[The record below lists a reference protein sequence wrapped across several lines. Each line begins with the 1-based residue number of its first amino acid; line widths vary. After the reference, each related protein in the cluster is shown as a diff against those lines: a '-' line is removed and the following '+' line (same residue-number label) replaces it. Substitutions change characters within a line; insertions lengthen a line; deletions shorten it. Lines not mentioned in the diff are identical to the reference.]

1 MPELP
6 EVETI
11 RRDLQGEVVGR
22 KIKSVEV
29 RNGRTVRRHPS
40 AKHFRARLEGHT
52 IKSIDRA
59 GKYLLL
65 GLDDGQ
71 TLVVHLGMSGQLQR
85 AKSAKEPKAPH
96 THAVIT
102 FTQGGQLRFVD
113 PRTFGELFVS
123 AAPAEGEPAL
133 PELAHLGFDPL
144 EDVMSWEKFWVLLSS
159 HKSGLKALLMDQEFV
174 AGIGNMY
181 ADEILFAAG
190 LRYDRLS
197 NSLSSQ
203 EVRRLYRAMVETL
216 AEAVKRR
223 GLVAG
228 RRAVPRPVRRDRGL
242 PGPAPGL
249 RPRGPGVPAVPGHHR
264 AGQVR
269 RPVHL
274 LLRPLSGV
282 TSATPVAA
290 GVPPP

>member
-11 RRDLQGEVVGR
+11 RRDLQGEVVNR

-29 RNGRTVRRHPS
+29 RNGRTVKRHAS
-40 AKHFRARLEGHT
+40 AKAFRAQLEGH
-52 IKSIDRA
+52 SIAAINRA
-59 GKYLLL
+59 GKYLLMV
-65 GLDDGQ
+65 LDDGA
-71 TLVVHLGMSGQLQR
+71 TLVVHLGLTGQLHR
-85 AKSAKEPKAPH
+85 VKNVKEPKVPH

-113 PRTFGELFVS
+113 PKSFGELFVS

-144 EDVMSWEKFWVLLSS
+144 EDIMSWEKFWVLLSS
-159 HKSGLKALLMDQEFV
+159 HEAGLKSLLMDQDFV

-190 LRYDRLS
+190 LRYDRMS

-203 EVRRLYRAMVETL
+203 EVRRLYRSMVETL

-223 GLVAG
+223 GSSMADEQYRDLFGEEGDYQDQHQAYDREGQACRRCRSTIVRVRSGG
-228 RRAVPRPVRRDRGL
+228 RSTFFCE
-242 PGPAPGL
+242 
-249 RPRGPGVPAVPGHHR
+249 HC
-264 AGQVR
+264 QV
-269 RPVHL
+269 
-274 LLRPLSGV
+274 
-282 TSATPVAA
+282 
-290 GVPPP
+290 

>member
-11 RRDLQGEVVGR
+11 RRDLQGEVVNR

-29 RNGRTVRRHPS
+29 RNGRTVKRHAS
-40 AKHFRARLEGHT
+40 AKAFRAQLEGH
-52 IKSIDRA
+52 SITAINRA
-59 GKYLLL
+59 GKYLLMV
-65 GLDDGQ
+65 LDDGA
-71 TLVVHLGMSGQLQR
+71 TLVVHLGLTGQLHR
-85 AKSAKEPKAPH
+85 VKNVKEPKVPH

-113 PRTFGELFVS
+113 PKSFGELFVS
-123 AAPAEGEPAL
+123 AAPGEGQPAL

-144 EDVMSWEKFWVLLSS
+144 EDIMSWEKFWVLLSS
-159 HKSGLKALLMDQEFV
+159 HDAGLKSLLMDQEFV

-190 LRYDRLS
+190 LRYDRMS

-203 EVRRLYRAMVETL
+203 EVRRLYRSMVETL

-223 GLVAG
+223 GSSMADEQYRDLFGEEGDYQDQHQAYDREGQACRRCRSTIVRVRSGG
-228 RRAVPRPVRRDRGL
+228 RSTFFCE
-242 PGPAPGL
+242 
-249 RPRGPGVPAVPGHHR
+249 HC
-264 AGQVR
+264 QV
-269 RPVHL
+269 
-274 LLRPLSGV
+274 
-282 TSATPVAA
+282 
-290 GVPPP
+290 

>member
-11 RRDLQGEVVGR
+11 RRDLQGEVVNR

-29 RNGRTVRRHPS
+29 RNGRTVKRHAS
-40 AKHFRARLEGHT
+40 AKAFRAQLEGH
-52 IKSIDRA
+52 SIAAINRA
-59 GKYLLL
+59 GKYLLMV
-65 GLDDGQ
+65 LDDGA
-71 TLVVHLGMSGQLQR
+71 TLVVHLGLSGQLHR
-85 AKSAKEPKAPH
+85 VKNVKEPKVPH
-96 THAVIT
+96 TQAVIT

-113 PRTFGELFVS
+113 PKTFGELFVS

-144 EDVMSWEKFWVLLSS
+144 EDIMSWEKFWVLLSS
-159 HKSGLKALLMDQEFV
+159 HEAVLKSLLMDQEFV

-190 LRYDRLS
+190 LRYDRQS

-203 EVRRLYRAMVETL
+203 EVRRLYRSMVETL

-223 GLVAG
+223 GSSMADEQYRDLFGEEGDYQDQHQAYDREGQACRRCRSTIVRVRSGG
-228 RRAVPRPVRRDRGL
+228 RSTFFCE
-242 PGPAPGL
+242 
-249 RPRGPGVPAVPGHHR
+249 HC
-264 AGQVR
+264 QV
-269 RPVHL
+269 
-274 LLRPLSGV
+274 
-282 TSATPVAA
+282 
-290 GVPPP
+290 

>member
-11 RRDLQGEVVGR
+11 RRDLIGEVVGR

-40 AKHFRARLEGHT
+40 AKQFRAQLEGR
-52 IKSIDRA
+52 SITAVNRA
-59 GKYLLL
+59 GKYILLV
-65 GLDDGQ
+65 LDDGA
-71 TLVVHLGMSGQLQR
+71 TLVVHLGMSGQLHR
-85 AKSAKEPKAPH
+85 VKNVKEPKVTH

-123 AAPAEGEPAL
+123 AAPAEGERAL
-133 PELAHLGFDPL
+133 PELSHLGFDPL
-144 EDVMSWEKFWVLLSS
+144 EDIMSWEKFWVMLSA

-203 EVRRLYRAMVETL
+203 EVRRLYRSMVETL

-223 GLVAG
+223 GSSLGDEQYRDLFGVVGDYQDQHQAYDREGQACRRCRSTIVRVKSGG
-228 RRAVPRPVRRDRGL
+228 RSTFFCE
-242 PGPAPGL
+242 
-249 RPRGPGVPAVPGHHR
+249 HC
-264 AGQVR
+264 QV
-269 RPVHL
+269 
-274 LLRPLSGV
+274 
-282 TSATPVAA
+282 
-290 GVPPP
+290 

>member
-11 RRDLQGEVVGR
+11 RRDLQGEVVNR
-22 KIKSVEV
+22 KIKAVEV

-40 AKHFRARLEGHT
+40 AKAFRAQLEGRT
-52 IKSIDRA
+52 ITGINRA
-59 GKYLLL
+59 GTYLLL
-65 GLDDGQ
+65 TLDDGA
-71 TLVVHLGMSGQLQR
+71 TLVVQLGVSGQIHR
-85 AKSAKEPKAPH
+85 VKNVKEAKVPH

-113 PRTFGELFVS
+113 PKTFGELFVS

-144 EDVMSWEKFWVLLSS
+144 EDIMSWEKFWVLLSS
-159 HKSGLKALLMDQEFV
+159 HKSTLKSLLMDQDFV

-190 LRYDRLS
+190 LRYDRQS

-203 EVRRLYRAMVETL
+203 EVRRLYRSMVETL

-223 GLVAG
+223 GSSTAG
-228 RRAVPRPVRRDRGL
+228 EQNRDLFGEEGDYQDQHQAFDREGLACRRCRSTIVRVKSGGRSTFFCE
-242 PGPAPGL
+242 
-249 RPRGPGVPAVPGHHR
+249 HC
-264 AGQVR
+264 QV
-269 RPVHL
+269 
-274 LLRPLSGV
+274 
-282 TSATPVAA
+282 
-290 GVPPP
+290 

>member
-11 RRDLQGEVVGR
+11 RRDLQGEVVNR

-29 RNGRTVRRHPS
+29 RNGRSVKRHAS
-40 AKHFRARLEGHT
+40 AKAFRAQLEGH
-52 IKSIDRA
+52 SITAINRA
-59 GKYLLL
+59 GKYLLMV
-65 GLDDGQ
+65 LDDGA
-71 TLVVHLGMSGQLQR
+71 TLVIHLGLTGQLHR
-85 AKSAKEPKAPH
+85 VKNVKEPKVPH

-113 PRTFGELFVS
+113 PKTFGELFVS

-144 EDVMSWEKFWVLLSS
+144 EDIMSWEKFWVLLSS
-159 HKSGLKALLMDQEFV
+159 HEAGLKSLLMDQEFV

-190 LRYDRLS
+190 LRYDRQS

-203 EVRRLYRAMVETL
+203 EVRRLYRSMVETL

-223 GLVAG
+223 GSSMADEQYRDLFGEEGDYQDQHQAYDREGQACRRCRSTIVRVRSGG
-228 RRAVPRPVRRDRGL
+228 RSTFFCE
-242 PGPAPGL
+242 
-249 RPRGPGVPAVPGHHR
+249 HC
-264 AGQVR
+264 QV
-269 RPVHL
+269 
-274 LLRPLSGV
+274 
-282 TSATPVAA
+282 
-290 GVPPP
+290 

>member
-11 RRDLQGEVVGR
+11 RRDLQGEVVNR
-22 KIKSVEV
+22 KIKAVEV

-40 AKHFRARLEGHT
+40 AKQFRSQLEGRT
-52 IKSIDRA
+52 ITAVNRA
-59 GKYLLL
+59 GKYLLVV
-65 GLDDGQ
+65 LDDGA
-71 TLVVHLGMSGQLQR
+71 TLVVHLGMSGQLHR
-85 AKSAKEPKAPH
+85 VKSIKEAKVPH

-144 EDVMSWEKFWVLLSS
+144 EDIMSWEKFWVLLSS
-159 HKSGLKALLMDQEFV
+159 HKAGLKPLLMDQEFV
-174 AGIGNMY
+174 AGIGNLY

-190 LRYDRLS
+190 LRYDRQS

-203 EVRRLYRAMVETL
+203 EVRRLYRSMVETL

-223 GLVAG
+223 GSSLADEQYRDLFGEIGDYQDQHQAYDREGQACRRCRSVIVRVKSGG
-228 RRAVPRPVRRDRGL
+228 RSTFFCE
-242 PGPAPGL
+242 
-249 RPRGPGVPAVPGHHR
+249 HC
-264 AGQVR
+264 QV
-269 RPVHL
+269 
-274 LLRPLSGV
+274 
-282 TSATPVAA
+282 
-290 GVPPP
+290 

>member
-1 MPELP
+1 
-6 EVETI
+6 
-11 RRDLQGEVVGR
+11 
-22 KIKSVEV
+22 V
-29 RNGRTVRRHPS
+29 RNGRTVRRHQS
-40 AKHFRARLEGHT
+40 AKHFRARLESHT

-85 AKSAKEPKAPH
+85 AKSAKEAKAPH
-96 THAVIT
+96 THVVIT

-123 AAPAEGEPAL
+123 AAPVDGAPAL
-133 PELAHLGFDPL
+133 PELSHLGFDPL
-144 EDVMSWEKFWVLLSS
+144 EDVMSWEKFWVLLAQ

-223 GLVAG
+223 GSSLADEQYRDLFG
-228 RRAVPRPVRRDRGL
+228 EIGDYQDQHQAYDREGQACRRCRAVIVKVKSGGRSTYFCD
-242 PGPAPGL
+242 
-249 RPRGPGVPAVPGHHR
+249 HC
-264 AGQVR
+264 QV
-269 RPVHL
+269 
-274 LLRPLSGV
+274 
-282 TSATPVAA
+282 
-290 GVPPP
+290 

>member
-22 KIKSVEV
+22 KIKAVEV
-29 RNGRTVRRHPS
+29 RNGRTVRRHSS
-40 AKHFRARLEGHT
+40 AKQFRSKVEGRT
-52 IKSIDRA
+52 IKSVGRG
-59 GKYLLL
+59 GKCLLL
-65 GLDDGQ
+65 ALDDGN
-71 TLVVHLGMSGQLQR
+71 TLVIHLGMSGQLQR
-85 AKSAKEPKAPH
+85 AKSIKDPKAPH
-96 THAVIT
+96 TQVVFT

-113 PRTFGELFVS
+113 PRTFGEMFVS
-123 AAPAEGEPAL
+123 TPVEGGPPI
-133 PELAHLGFDPL
+133 PELSHLGFDPL
-144 EDVMSWEKFWVLLSS
+144 EDVMSWEKFWALLAS

-203 EVRRLYRAMVETL
+203 EVRRLYRSMVETL

-223 GLVAG
+223 GSSSAG
-228 RRAVPRPVRRDRGL
+228 EQYRDLFGEEGDFQDQHQAYDREGQACRRCRSTIVKVKSG
-242 PGPAPGL
+242 G
-249 RPRGPGVPAVPGHHR
+249 R
-264 AGQVR
+264 ATYFCEHCQV
-269 RPVHL
+269 
-274 LLRPLSGV
+274 
-282 TSATPVAA
+282 
-290 GVPPP
+290 

>member
-1 MPELP
+1 MPNRKPPGLPVEHCVMKGKERMPELP

-22 KIKSVEV
+22 KIKNVEV

-52 IKSIDRA
+52 IKSINRA

-85 AKSAKEPKAPH
+85 AKSAKEAKTPH

-123 AAPAEGEPAL
+123 AAPEAGPAL

-144 EDVMSWEKFWVLLSS
+144 EDVMS
-159 HKSGLKALLMDQEFV
+159 
-174 AGIGNMY
+174 
-181 ADEILFAAG
+181 
-190 LRYDRLS
+190 
-197 NSLSSQ
+197 
-203 EVRRLYRAMVETL
+203 
-216 AEAVKRR
+216 
-223 GLVAG
+223 
-228 RRAVPRPVRRDRGL
+228 
-242 PGPAPGL
+242 
-249 RPRGPGVPAVPGHHR
+249 
-264 AGQVR
+264 
-269 RPVHL
+269 
-274 LLRPLSGV
+274 
-282 TSATPVAA
+282 
-290 GVPPP
+290 

>member
-52 IKSIDRA
+52 ITSIDRA

-65 GLDDGQ
+65 GLDDGA

-85 AKSAKEPKAPH
+85 AKSAKEAKAPH

-123 AAPAEGEPAL
+123 PP
-133 PELAHLGFDPL
+133 
-144 EDVMSWEKFWVLLSS
+144 
-159 HKSGLKALLMDQEFV
+159 
-174 AGIGNMY
+174 
-181 ADEILFAAG
+181 
-190 LRYDRLS
+190 
-197 NSLSSQ
+197 
-203 EVRRLYRAMVETL
+203 
-216 AEAVKRR
+216 
-223 GLVAG
+223 
-228 RRAVPRPVRRDRGL
+228 
-242 PGPAPGL
+242 
-249 RPRGPGVPAVPGHHR
+249 RPRG
-264 AGQVR
+264 R
-269 RPVHL
+269 RPCPSSPTWASI
-274 LLRPLSGV
+274 RSR
-282 TSATPVAA
+282 T
-290 GVPPP
+290 

>member
-11 RRDLQGEVVGR
+11 RRDLQGEVVNR

-40 AKHFRARLEGHT
+40 AKQFRAQLEGRT
-52 IKSIDRA
+52 ITAINRA
-59 GKYLLL
+59 GKYILLV
-65 GLDDGQ
+65 LDDGA
-71 TLVVHLGMSGQLQR
+71 TLVVHLGMSGQLHR
-85 AKSAKEPKAPH
+85 VKNVKEPKVPH

-123 AAPAEGEPAL
+123 APAEGERAL

-144 EDVMSWEKFWVLLSS
+144 EDIMSWEKFWVLLSS
-159 HKSGLKALLMDQEFV
+159 HKSGLKSLLMDQEFV

-190 LRYDRLS
+190 LRYDRQS

-203 EVRRLYRAMVETL
+203 EVRRLYRSMVETL

-223 GLVAG
+223 GSSLGDDQYRDLFGEVGDYQDQHQAYDREGQACRRCRSTIVRVKSGG
-228 RRAVPRPVRRDRGL
+228 RSTFFCE
-242 PGPAPGL
+242 
-249 RPRGPGVPAVPGHHR
+249 HC
-264 AGQVR
+264 QV
-269 RPVHL
+269 
-274 LLRPLSGV
+274 
-282 TSATPVAA
+282 
-290 GVPPP
+290 

>member
-22 KIKSVEV
+22 KIKAVEV

-40 AKHFRARLEGHT
+40 AKQFRAQLEGR
-52 IKSIDRA
+52 SITAINRA
-59 GKYLLL
+59 GTYILLV
-65 GLDDGQ
+65 LDDGA
-71 TLVVHLGMSGQLQR
+71 TLVVQLGVSGQLHR
-85 AKSAKEPKAPH
+85 VKNVKEAKVPH

-113 PRTFGELFVS
+113 PKTYGEIFVS
-123 AAPAEGEPAL
+123 AAPAEGERAL

-144 EDVMSWEKFWVLLSS
+144 EDIMSWEKFWVLLSS
-159 HKSGLKALLMDQEFV
+159 HNALLKDLLMDQEFV

-190 LRYDRLS
+190 LRYDRQS

-203 EVRRLYRAMVETL
+203 EVRRLYRSMVETL

-223 GLVAG
+223 GSSRADEQYRDLFGEEGDFQDQHQASTARGRPADAAG
-228 RRAVPRPVRRDRGL
+228 RP
-242 PGPAPGL
+242 
-249 RPRGPGVPAVPGHHR
+249 
-264 AGQVR
+264 
-269 RPVHL
+269 
-274 LLRPLSGV
+274 S
-282 TSATPVAA
+282 
-290 GVPPP
+290 

>member
-40 AKHFRARLEGHT
+40 AKQFRAKLEGHT
-52 IKSIDRA
+52 VSSVGRS

-65 GLDDGQ
+65 GLDDSD

-85 AKSAKEPKAPH
+85 AKGPKEPKAPH

-123 AAPAEGEPAL
+123 TPVPDGPAV

-144 EDVMSWEKFWVLLSS
+144 EDVMSWERFWVLLAS
-159 HKSGLKALLMDQEFV
+159 HKAGLKALLMDQEFV

-197 NSLSSQ
+197 DSLSSQ
-203 EVRRLYRAMVETL
+203 EVRRLYRSMVETL
-216 AEAVKRR
+216 TEAVKRR
-223 GLVAG
+223 GSSLADEQYRDLFGEVGDYQGQHQAYDREGQACRRCRSVIIRVKSGG
-228 RRAVPRPVRRDRGL
+228 RSTYL
-242 PGPAPGL
+242 CE
-249 RPRGPGVPAVPGHHR
+249 HC
-264 AGQVR
+264 QV
-269 RPVHL
+269 
-274 LLRPLSGV
+274 
-282 TSATPVAA
+282 
-290 GVPPP
+290 

>member
-11 RRDLQGEVVGR
+11 RRDLQGEVVNR
-22 KIKSVEV
+22 KIKTVEV

-40 AKHFRARLEGHT
+40 AKQFRALLEGRT
-52 IKSIDRA
+52 ITAINRA

-65 GLDDGQ
+65 ELDDGSA
-71 TLVVHLGMSGQLQR
+71 LVVHLGMSGQLHR
-85 AKSAKEPKAPH
+85 AKSAKEAKAPH

-123 AAPAEGEPAL
+123 AAPAEGEPKL

-144 EDVMSWEKFWVLLSS
+144 EDVMSWDRFWAMLAS
-159 HKSGLKALLMDQEFV
+159 HHAGLKNLLMDQEFV

-181 ADEILFAAG
+181 ADEILYAAG

-197 NSLSSQ
+197 DSLQSQ

-223 GLVAG
+223 GSSLADQQYRDLFGEVGDFQGQHQAYDREGQPCRRCRSTIVRVKSGG
-228 RRAVPRPVRRDRGL
+228 RSTFFCE
-242 PGPAPGL
+242 
-249 RPRGPGVPAVPGHHR
+249 HC
-264 AGQVR
+264 QV
-269 RPVHL
+269 
-274 LLRPLSGV
+274 
-282 TSATPVAA
+282 
-290 GVPPP
+290 